1 MITVADELHFDR
13 VCRDV
18 LLADRDRDGIG
29 TLKEKKLHTM
39 LKFFVC
45 EDKRCHEIRLGLPRQ
60 SESPGLPGAPE
71 SPALPGAPESPGSPG
86 APESPASPESSLPE
100 GGARARGF
108 VADVLCGNDI
118 FEIQT
123 GTLYP
128 LRDKIEFYLGQ
139 TGYNVTVIHPLVA
152 KKRVTYLSPVDA
164 HVVRRV
170 SSPKHEHAVDMVAE
184 LYSLLPFLGN
194 PRLRIRAMMLE
205 MEEFRIQN
213 KRGRHG
219 AIRYEKIPTRLLDIL
234 DFNAPA
240 DYLPHFPAMLPSE
253 FTASEFGRAA
263 GLRGMDVYSALKV
276 FVAMGLAAPYGKRG
290 RAATYTV
297 TNPAK

>member
-18 LLADRDRDGIG
+18 LLAERDRDGIG

-45 EDKRCHEIRLGLPRQ
+45 EDKSCHEIRLGLHMQ

-71 SPALPGAPESPGSPG
+71 SPA
-86 APESPASPESSLPE
+86 SPASPESSRPD
-100 GGARARGF
+100 GDGRARGF
-108 VADVLCGNDI
+108 VADVLCGDDI

-123 GTLYP
+123 GSLYP
-128 LRDKIEFYLGQ
+128 LRDKIEFYLGH
-139 TGYNVTVIHPLVA
+139 TEYNVTVIHPLVA

-219 AIRYEKIPTRLLDIL
+219 AIRYEKIPTRLLDIF
-234 DFNAPA
+234 DFNTPD

-263 GLRGMDVYSALKV
+263 GLRGVDVYSALKV

-297 TNPAK
+297 TNPAE

>member
-1 MITVADELHFDR
+1 MMTVADELHFDR

-18 LLADRDRDGIG
+18 LLADRDRAGIG

-45 EDKRCHEIRLGLPRQ
+45 EDKSCHEIRLGLHRQ
-60 SESPGLPGAPE
+60 SESPGLPEAPA
-71 SPALPGAPESPGSPG
+71 SPGLPGAPG
-86 APESPASPESSLPE
+86 SPASPESSLPE
-100 GGARARGF
+100 GDGRARGF
-108 VADVLCGNDI
+108 VADVLCGDDI

-123 GTLYP
+123 GSLYP
-128 LRDKIEFYLGQ
+128 LRDKIEFYLSR
-139 TGYNVTVIHPLVA
+139 TEYNVTVIHPLAV

-170 SSPKHEHAVDMVAE
+170 NSPKHERAVDMVAE

-194 PRLRIRAMMLE
+194 PRLRIRALMLE
-205 MEEFRIQN
+205 VEEFRIQN